1 MNASADRFATGV
13 PRGKSVLL
21 SDGIQDTQGVTDTR
35 MSLIPA
41 DLARHFDVKVSS
53 FASFSQ

>member
-1 MNASADRFATGV
+1 MPPPTDLQPVCPEASQ
-13 PRGKSVLL
+13 LL
-21 SDGIQDTQGVTDTR
+21 SDGIQDTEGVTDTR

-41 DLARHFDVKVSS
+41 DLARHVDVKVSS